1 MRLKAV
7 SAVLM
12 LLASTGMARAEQV
25 LHRISEAEP
34 ETLDPQK
41 STASGSLA
49 IDRDMFVGLVT
60 LDAQEHLV
68 PGAAER

>member
-25 LHRISEAEP
+25 LHRISEA
-34 ETLDPQK
+34 
-41 STASGSLA
+41 
-49 IDRDMFVGLVT
+49 
-60 LDAQEHLV
+60 
-68 PGAAER
+68 